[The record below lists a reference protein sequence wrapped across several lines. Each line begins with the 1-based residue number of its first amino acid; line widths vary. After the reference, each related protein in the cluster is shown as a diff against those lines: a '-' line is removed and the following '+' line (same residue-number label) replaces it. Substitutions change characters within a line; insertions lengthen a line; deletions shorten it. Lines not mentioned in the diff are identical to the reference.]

1 MNVKININSAAVKAR
16 MTEKTHDAMKLLM
29 SNFLKDCNDYAPQ
42 DQSVLINSSIIHTG
56 ISADWIPPLGKK
68 VTSEQLQA
76 LARAKGSEVEIRND
90 SIAMVLRWETP
101 YARTLYYGVSKK
113 GNPISY
119 SYDENPKACKMW
131 AHKAAATKGEQWR
144 RQLQKLL
151 TGSDK

>member
-56 ISADWIPPLGKK
+56 ISADWVPPLGKK

-113 GNPISY
+113 VTLYHIHMMKTQKPAKCGRIKRNRLKGNS
-119 SYDENPKACKMW
+119 
-131 AHKAAATKGEQWR
+131 GEDNCR
-144 RQLQKLL
+144 NF
-151 TGSDK
+151 

>member
-1 MNVKININSAAVKAR
+1 MSVKITLNSAAVKKR
-16 MTEKTHDAMKLLM
+16 MTERTHDALKLLM
-29 SNFLKDCNDYAPQ
+29 SNFLKDCNEYAPQ

-56 ISADWIPPLGKK
+56 ISADWVPQLGKNMTPK
-68 VTSEQLQA
+68 QAQA
-76 LARAKGSEVEIRND
+76 LARAKGSEVEIRKD

-101 YARTLYYGVSKK
+101 YARMLYYGVSKK

-119 SYDENPKACKMW
+119 SHDENPKACKMW
-131 AHKAAATKGEQWR
+131 AHKAAATKGKQWR

>member
-42 DQSVLINSSIIHTG
+42 DQSVLINSSIIHTE

-76 LARAKGSEVEIRND
+76 LARAKGSEIEIRND

-101 YARTLYYGVSKK
+101 YARYQYYGVSTS
-113 GNPISY
+113 GNPLNY
-119 SYDENPKACKMW
+119 SHVYNPHACKMW
-131 AHKAAATKGEQWR
+131 AHKAAAEKNEQWR
-144 RQLQKLL
+144 RQLQKLI
-151 TGSDK
+151 GGDK